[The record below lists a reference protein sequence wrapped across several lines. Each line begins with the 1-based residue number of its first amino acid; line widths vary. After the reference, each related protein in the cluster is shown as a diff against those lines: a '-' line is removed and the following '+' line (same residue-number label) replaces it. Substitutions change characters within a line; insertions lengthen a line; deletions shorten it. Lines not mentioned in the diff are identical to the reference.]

1 MTRVDEL
8 FTIHDAMTETAKEI
22 MVAKNNDYR
31 SGTGDPYANFRG
43 SLALGINPITGILL
57 RIQDKLCRVATFAS
71 KGELMVKGEGV
82 DDALLD
88 VINYCVLIKGLID
101 ENQIK
106 TAGEAKPAYRT
117 SWALDS
123 GAKA

>member
-1 MTRVDEL
+1 MSSVDRL
-8 FTIHDAMTETAKEI
+8 FDIHDAYCSQARSI
-22 MVAKNNDYR
+22 MEAKNNDYR

-43 SLALGINPITGILL
+43 SVALGVNPITGILL

-82 DDALLD
+82 DDALRD
-88 VINYCVLIKGLID
+88 VINYCVLIGGLID

-106 TAGEAKPAYRT
+106 TAGEAKSADRT
-117 SWALDS
+117 SWALD
-123 GAKA
+123 GGPKA